1 MKKTT
6 KCLSTLLALVLALSS
21 LSGLTTAAA
30 ETETETDTKIYF
42 EVPDWLGE
50 LKWNSDHTQAAVY
63 CHIYNVYGGSP
74 LKSYIFG
81 TKSERC
87 TWEHDNVFSFDTT
100 RLGTIEEGADYSVVF
115 HAQYKKDG
123 ETVFYYTYESTMGIQ
138 CLGDTMY
145 PTKETRQSGVDT
157 THKET
162 LAKWKDP
169 KNNELFGPII
179 TIDSLGYLTSPGNY
193 LFEECKFPLN
203 MPKAIMIADRL
214 YDSAFKMKLNA
225 KYITTERLNEL
236 ENELGV
242 TALEVFDQYIICYSS
257 LVDEGTAS
265 GELADIYDENTGEPV
280 KLIPT
285 LERVAERL
293 GLKYGDADND
303 SCITIS
309 DATEIQKNCAELVEL
324 SPGQAELADFDGN
337 KTLDISDAT
346 EIQFK
351 LADLI

>member
-6 KCLSTLLALVLALSS
+6 KCLSAFLALILALSS
-21 LSGLTTAAA
+21 LSALTTAA
-30 ETETETDTKIYF
+30 EENDTKTDTKIFF
-42 EVPDWLGE
+42 EVPDSWGE
-50 LKWNSDHTQAAVY
+50 VKWNSTHTQAAVY

-115 HAQYKKDG
+115 YAQYKKDG

-145 PTKETRQSGVDT
+145 PTKETCQCGVDS

-169 KNNELFGPII
+169 KNNELFGPMI
-179 TIDSLGYLTSPGNY
+179 TIDSLGHLTSP
-193 LFEECKFPLN
+193 FTFSESKFPLN
-203 MPKAIMIADRL
+203 MPKENLIADRL
-214 YDSAFKMKLNA
+214 YDRAFNMKVNA
-225 KYITTERLNEL
+225 RFFTTERLNEL

-293 GLKYGDADND
+293 GLKYGDID
-303 SCITIS
+303 SDGYTTIN
-309 DATEIQKNCAELVEL
+309 DATKIQKNCAELVEL

-337 KTLDISDAT
+337 KTLNISDAT

>member
-6 KCLSTLLALVLALSS
+6 KCLSAFLALILTLSS
-21 LSGLTTAAA
+21 FSALTTAA
-30 ETETETDTKIYF
+30 EENDTETDTKIYF
-42 EVPDWLGE
+42 EAPDWLGE
-50 LKWNSDHTQAAVY
+50 LMWNRDHTQAAVY

-87 TWEHDNVFSFDTT
+87 EWEHDNVFSFDTT

-145 PTKETRQSGVDT
+145 PTDITLQCAVDT
-157 THKET
+157 EYKYT

-169 KNNELFGPII
+169 KNNDLFGPMI
-179 TIDSLGYLTSPGNY
+179 TINSLGHLTSP
-193 LFEECKFPLN
+193 FTFSESKFPLN
-203 MPKAIMIADRL
+203 MPKAILIADRL
-214 YDSAFKMKLNA
+214 YDRAFNMKVNA
-225 KYITTERLNEL
+225 RFFTTERLNEL

-324 SPGQAELADFDGN
+324 SPGQAELADFDRN